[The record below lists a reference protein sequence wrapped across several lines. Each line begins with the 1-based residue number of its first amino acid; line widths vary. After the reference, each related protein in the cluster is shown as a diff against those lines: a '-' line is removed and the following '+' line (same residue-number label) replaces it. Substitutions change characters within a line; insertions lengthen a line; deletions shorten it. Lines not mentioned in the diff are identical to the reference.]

1 MKLEYKPG
9 RANVVTGAL
18 SRVPVGDP
26 VVHTEVMNSE
36 QESLIKKIKEQPSGD
51 PEVRKEDIIR

>member
-1 MKLEYKPG
+1 M
-9 RANVVTGAL
+9 AGAL
-18 SRVPVGDP
+18 SRVPFGDP
-26 VVHTEVMNSE
+26 EVHRVVMNSE